1 MGLGQS
7 RAPAPPA
14 AAELSRQAAAQTA
27 APPGHVALAAQS
39 IEDMAAAAAAASRTS
54 HEFQAEVRRRI
65 CGRDGS
71 ESPQEAWIWGMT
83 SNRAPAVNRA
93 LTLLELAETKHD
105 NPARLFK
112 NMLRREKLSASFC
125 ASAAASVTLGELEDD
140 AHPTR
145 GLAVLL
151 SACETE
157 EEKAHVRTTVLY
169 ALWLIHNAEYGAL
182 SQALCAA
189 LQRST
194 REYMAEGDRRMAE
207 LLRNAAEE
215 KKKKKKPAAKK
226 PAKKPTVQKKPAARK
241 PRK

>member
-1 MGLGQS
+1 MGLGLS

-71 ESPQEAWIWGMT
+71 ESPQEARIWRY
-83 SNRAPAVNRA
+83 SNRAPAVTRA
-93 LTLLELAETKHD
+93 LTLLELAETTRD
-105 NPARLFK
+105 NPARLFG
-112 NMLRREKLSASFC
+112 NMPRSSPLSASFC
-125 ASAAASVTLGELEDD
+125 SSAAASVTLGELEAD

-157 EEKAHVRTTVLY
+157 EEKAHVRKTVLY

-182 SQALCAA
+182 NRAVIAA

-226 PAKKPTVQKKPAARK
+226 PAKKPTVQKKSAARK
-241 PRK
+241 TRK

>member
-14 AAELSRQAAAQTA
+14 AAELARQAAAQTA
-27 APPGHVALAAQS
+27 APPGHVALASLS
-39 IEDMAAAAAAASRTS
+39 IHDMAAAAAAARLNS
-54 HEFQAEVRRRI
+54 HKFQAEVRRRI

-71 ESPQEAWIWGMT
+71 EEAFIWNM
-83 SNRAPAVNRA
+83 SKKRAPAVTRA
-93 LTLLELAETKHD
+93 LTLLELADTSRD
-105 NPARLFK
+105 NPARL
-112 NMLRREKLSASFC
+112 NMPRRSMSESFR
-125 ASAAASVTLGELEDD
+125 ASAAASVTLGELEAD

-169 ALWLIHNAEYGAL
+169 GLWLIHLGEYGAL
-182 SQALCAA
+182 TQAVLAA
-189 LQRST
+189 CQRST
-194 REYMAEGDRRMAE
+194 RENMAEADRRMAE
-207 LLRNAAEE
+207 LRRNAAEE
-215 KKKKKKPAAKK
+215 EKKKKKPAAKKK

>member
-27 APPGHVALAAQS
+27 APPGHVALASLS
-39 IEDMAAAAAAASRTS
+39 IHDMAAAAAAASRTS

-71 ESPQEAWIWGMT
+71 ESPQEARIWRY
-83 SNRAPAVNRA
+83 SNRAPAVTRA
-93 LTLLELAETKHD
+93 LTLLELAETTRD
-105 NPARLFK
+105 NPARLFG
-112 NMLRREKLSASFC
+112 NMPRSSPLSASFC
-125 ASAAASVTLGELEDD
+125 SSAAASVTLGELEDD

-157 EEKAHVRTTVLY
+157 EEKAHVRKTVLY

-182 SQALCAA
+182 NRAVIAA